1 MSDLKYLQQHLRE
14 CLKYKHYTMPIH
26 HDCICKHYT
35 ECTACYLSVVEVY
48 TMKWLVNHVH
58 IFQPY
63 YAYIAWFTVRILL
76 LNGNNNV
83 TVENIKQM
91 MNECPQEF
99 IKCFDNEQVNLCS
112 IVNKIRKDILT
123 YPLRIVY
130 TQFTACE
137 LPYEL

>member
-1 MSDLKYLQQHLRE
+1 
-14 CLKYKHYTMPIH
+14 
-26 HDCICKHYT
+26 
-35 ECTACYLSVVEVY
+35 
-48 TMKWLVNHVH
+48 MKWLVNHVH
-58 IFQPY
+58 IFKPC

-83 TVENIKQM
+83 TVENIKQV

-99 IKCFDNEQVNLCS
+99 IKCFDNEQVNLYKICS
-112 IVNKIRKDILT
+112 IVNKIHKDILT

-130 TQFTACE
+130 TQFTADE